1 MCIQIAARTSRLLRR
16 LLFSLSA
23 PLLLGAWAPTA
34 MAADVA
40 WPGLKPVTLIVG
52 YPAGG
57 GADTVA
63 RLVADRLGKKYNQ
76 RFIVENR
83 SGASGTIAAT
93 VVARAPADGYTLL
106 ASASS
111 ELTVVPTIR
120 TSLQYDPAKDFE
132 PVAVTSQ
139 TTYLLVSNLEFP
151 ANTLQELVA
160 YAKKNPGK
168 VSYGSYG
175 QNTFTHLTGEYLQ
188 LLTGTKL
195 LHVPYKGG
203 GDLIPAL
210 LGNQI
215 EISFNSP
222 AEVLS
227 QVQAGRMKALA
238 VLSPQRL
245 KEMPSLP
252 TSAKAGY
259 PDLTARGWNGLMAP
273 KGTPT
278 QVLDELNAAVNE
290 IMCSEDVVR
299 DLQARGIEPGGGTR
313 QAARERIDNELQRWR
328 DVVEKVGLQRID

>member
-1 MCIQIAARTSRLLRR
+1 MCIEIAARTSRLLRR
-16 LLFSLSA
+16 LLLALSA
-23 PLLLGAWAPTA
+23 PLLLGAWAP
-34 MAADVA
+34 MAAASDVA

-93 VVARAPADGYTLL
+93 VVARSPADGYTLL

-139 TTYLLVSNLEFP
+139 TTYLLVSNLSFP
-151 ANTLQELVA
+151 GNTLQELVA

-252 TSAKAGY
+252 TSAEAGY

-290 IMCSEDVVR
+290 IMRSEDVVR